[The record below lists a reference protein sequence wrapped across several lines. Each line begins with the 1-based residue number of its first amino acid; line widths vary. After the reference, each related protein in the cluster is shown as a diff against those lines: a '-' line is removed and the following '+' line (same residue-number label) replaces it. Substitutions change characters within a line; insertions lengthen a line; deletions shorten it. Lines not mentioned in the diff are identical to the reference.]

1 MIISNNKQN
10 CIYDLSNSIQRSEKW
25 RRQLE
30 VKYHDPR
37 NGRAAERLNQL
48 AAEISDLT
56 DDQYSELK
64 PFYSW
69 SSPTWSEAVSATSRL
84 VEFRNVRTLSEFLS
98 SLVGILSQS
107 GVAA

>member
-10 CIYDLSNSIQRSEKW
+10 RVYDLSNSILRSEKW

-37 NGRAAERLNQL
+37 NGRAADRLNQL
-48 AAEISDLT
+48 ATEITGLT
-56 DDQYSELK
+56 DEQYAELK
-64 PFYSW
+64 PFYNW
-69 SSPTWSEAVSATSRL
+69 SSSTWSDAVSATSRF
-84 VEFRNVRTLSEFLS
+84 VEFRNVRTLPEFIS

-107 GVAA
+107 SVAA

>member
-1 MIISNNKQN
+1 MISKNKQD
-10 CIYDLSNSIQRSEKW
+10 CIYDLSSSILRSEKW

-48 AAEISDLT
+48 AIEIGDLT
-56 DDQYSELK
+56 DEQFSELK

-69 SSPTWSEAVSATSRL
+69 SSPTWSEAVSQTSRL
-84 VEFRNVRTLSEFLS
+84 VEFRNVRTLPEFLS
-98 SLVGILSQS
+98 SLVGILSQPT
-107 GVAA
+107 VA